1 MNDPGVIFS
10 DSDQPVS
17 DSERNWAVGMHL
29 SLLSVHVVAFLWV
42 VIPIILW
49 LAKRKESAFLDD
61 HGRETVN
68 FHISLLIYAGLV
80 AAVSIF
86 TCGVGAVLAV
96 PLYAL
101 GIIGMIMASVS
112 AGKGQYYRYPMCLRL
127 IK

>member
-17 DSERNWAVGMHL
+17 DSERNWAIAMHL
-29 SLLSVHVVAFLWV
+29 SLLSVHVVAVLWV
-42 VIPIILW
+42 VVPIILW

-68 FHISLLIYAGLV
+68 FHLSLLLYSGLV
-80 AAVSIF
+80 TVVTIM
-86 TCGVGAVLAV
+86 TCGAGALLFI

-101 GIIGMIMASVS
+101 GIAGMIMASVS
-112 AGKGQYYRYPMCLRL
+112 ASKGQYYRYPMCLRM
-127 IK
+127 IH